1 MAFGALSA
9 IFNVWQYTVA
19 YPTTS
24 QNAKLSSTTYKAALY
39 NNTGTPDNTATAVL
53 SSYNGAA
60 SAWVTGN
67 EVIDATNWV
76 AGGRAIGTPTA
87 PPGAYSAQN
96 FVMLDAADTAGG
108 GNVTLSNVYG
118 DLVYDTAVTTPVAN
132 LGIAYHSYGGSAQG
146 VTAGTFTIIWHANGI
161 VRWTHTPA

>member
-1 MAFGALSA
+1 MAFGSLSA
-9 IFNVWQYTVA
+9 IFNVWQYTVS

-24 QNAKLSSTTYKAALY
+24 QNAKLSSTTYKAALF
-39 NNTGTPDNTATAVL
+39 NNTGTPDNQVV
-53 SSYNGAA
+53 AA
-60 SAWVTGN
+60 SAAYNAGQWVVGN
-67 EVIDATNWV
+67 EVTDATNWV

-87 PPGAYSAQN
+87 PPSSYAAQN

-132 LGIAYHSYGGSAQG
+132 FGLAYHSYGGSAQG

>member
-9 IFNVWQYTVA
+9 IFNVWQYSVA
-19 YPTTS
+19 YSGAVANP
-24 QNAKLSSTTYKAALY
+24 KLNSTTFKAALF
-39 NNTGTPDNTATAVL
+39 NNTTTPDNTVAAATAA
-53 SSYNGAA
+53 YNTGQ
-60 SAWVTGN
+60 WVVAN
-67 EVIDATNWV
+67 EVTDATNWV
-76 AGGRAIGTPTA
+76 AGGRAIGTPSA
-87 PPGAYSAQN
+87 PPGAYVAQN

-118 DLVYDTAVTTPVAN
+118 DLVYDTAVTTPVTN
-132 LGIAYHSYGGSAQG
+132 LAIGYHSYGGSAQG